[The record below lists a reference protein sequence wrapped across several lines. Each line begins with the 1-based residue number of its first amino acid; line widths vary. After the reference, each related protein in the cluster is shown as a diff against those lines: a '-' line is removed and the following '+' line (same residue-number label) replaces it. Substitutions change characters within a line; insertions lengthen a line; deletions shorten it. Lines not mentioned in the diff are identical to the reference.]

1 MLRSAGADTLY
12 PYSMR
17 GRAMRDF
24 YFHLQTAKGL
34 QPALVTITCEG
45 PEVAFMEACRVI
57 PDIAADMLRNGDD
70 PMACQFI
77 IHNAQGEEM
86 FTVPFSELI
95 RHTPAR
101 TRH

>member
-1 MLRSAGADTLY
+1 
-12 PYSMR
+12 
-17 GRAMRDF
+17 MRDF
-24 YFHLQTAKGL
+24 FFHLQTAKGL
-34 QPALVTITCEG
+34 QPALVTISCEG

-57 PDIAADMLRNGDD
+57 PEIAADMLRNGDD

>member
-1 MLRSAGADTLY
+1 
-12 PYSMR
+12 
-17 GRAMRDF
+17 MRDF
-24 YFHLQTAKGL
+24 YFHLQTPGGL
-34 QPALVTITCEG
+34 QPADIAISCEG
-45 PEVAFMEACRVI
+45 PETAFMEACRLI
-57 PDIAADMLRNGDD
+57 PGVAAVMLREGHD

-77 IHNAQGEEM
+77 IRNAKGEEM

>member
-1 MLRSAGADTLY
+1 MTHSIHAAFSRGW
-12 PYSMR
+12 YSVRVFHVR

-24 YFHLQTAKGL
+24 FFHLQTAQGL
-34 QPALVTITCEG
+34 QPALVTISCEG

-77 IHNAQGEEM
+77 IHNAKGEEM
-86 FTVPFSELI
+86 FTVPFS
-95 RHTPAR
+95 
-101 TRH
+101 